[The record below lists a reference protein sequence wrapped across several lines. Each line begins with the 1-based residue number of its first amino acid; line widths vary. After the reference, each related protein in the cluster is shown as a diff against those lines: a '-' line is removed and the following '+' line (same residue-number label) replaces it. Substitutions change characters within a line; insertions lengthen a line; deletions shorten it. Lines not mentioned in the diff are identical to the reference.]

1 MDEKFR
7 IREAVRA
14 DVPVILELIRAIAE
28 YEKMSDCVTATE
40 EIVEASMFD
49 RQEAHCIL
57 AEYDGKPIGFALY
70 FYNFSTFVG
79 KAGLYLEDL
88 FVYPEYRGRGYGKK
102 LLTHLAKIAVDK
114 GCERYEWICLDWNK
128 PSIDFYLSIG
138 AVPMSDWT
146 VYRLSGDALKKAS
159 GLNPETPRGVSE

>member
-1 MDEKFR
+1 MDEKFT
-7 IREAVRA
+7 IRQAVRE
-14 DVPVILELIRAIAE
+14 DVPVIMQLIRAIAE

-49 RQEAHCIL
+49 RKEAHCVL

-102 LLTHLAKIAVDK
+102 LLKYLAKLAVDQ

-128 PSIDFYLSIG
+128 PSIDFYKSMG
-138 AVPMSDWT
+138 AVPLDEWT
-146 VYRLSGDALKKAS
+146 VYRLSGDALKAAAK
-159 GLNPETPRGVSE
+159 PD